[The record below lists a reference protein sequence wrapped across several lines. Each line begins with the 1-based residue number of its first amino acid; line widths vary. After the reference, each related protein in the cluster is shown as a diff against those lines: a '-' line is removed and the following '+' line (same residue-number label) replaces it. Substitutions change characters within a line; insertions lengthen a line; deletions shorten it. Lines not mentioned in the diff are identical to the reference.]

1 MAKVTR
7 NSVFVAGG
15 QPSVTYVQRK
25 QLDIERQLAR
35 AMASPNQV
43 VSLAGPTKSGKTVL
57 CRHVLG
63 DAEYIWI
70 EGGQVSTAAA
80 VWNKICSELN
90 FPLEVTE
97 GTGSQTGVKAAL
109 KTLMFSASGS
119 QLMSRDKKKTFR
131 IDSTS
136 AATKYLIEN
145 DIALI
150 IDDFHYLDDD
160 VRKELI
166 RNLKGPVFKG
176 LRVVLLSVAHRV
188 FDAVKAEKEMTGR
201 FTSVTVPE
209 WASSDLRLIAEKGFA
224 ALNVKCPAK
233 IVDALTDE
241 CQSSPFLMQKFCWEI
256 CYEIEIDARS
266 FRSVSVPDSVGLNEI
281 FVRIAKDSGLP
292 IYKRLVAGPHIRKD
306 RMPRPLSK
314 GGEADVYEATLLA
327 IAETGP
333 LQTISYNALRQSL
346 NDVLAD
352 KIPQRHEVTSVL
364 KQLSKISRDIGID
377 VGLDWDEDT
386 RSLDISDP
394 YLRFYLRWQV
404 RHQGKR
410 R

>member
-1 MAKVTR
+1 MAAKTR
-7 NSVFVAGG
+7 DSVFVAGG

-25 QLDIERQLAR
+25 DLDIERQLAR

-63 DAEYIWI
+63 EREYVWI
-70 EGGQVSTAAA
+70 EGGQVNSAKA
-80 VWNKICSELN
+80 VWDKICAELN

-97 GTGSQTGVKAAL
+97 ASGSRTGVKGAVQGL
-109 KTLMFSASGS
+109 LFSASGS
-119 QLMSRDKKKTFR
+119 QLFSRDKQKTYR

-136 AATKYLIEN
+136 SATKYLIEN

-150 IDDFHYLDDD
+150 IDDFHYLDEAG
-160 VRKELI
+160 RKELI

-188 FDAVKAEKEMTGR
+188 FDAIKAETEMTGR

-209 WASSDLRLIAEKGFA
+209 WSLEDLRLIADTGFV
-224 ALNVKCPAK
+224 ALNIRCPK
-233 IVDALTDE
+233 TVVDALAAE
-241 CQSSPFLMQKFCWEI
+241 CQNSPFLMQKFCWEV
-256 CYEIEIDARS
+256 CYEIGIDRRPLLA
-266 FRSVSVPDSVGLNEI
+266 VQVPSDIDLDEI

-292 IYKRLVAGPHIRKD
+292 IYQRLVAGPHIRKD
-306 RMPRPLSK
+306 RMRRPLVK

-333 LQTISYNALRQSL
+333 LATISYNVLRSSL
-346 NDVLAD
+346 NQVLAE
-352 KIPQRHEVTSVL
+352 KVPQRHEVTSVL
-364 KQLSKISRDIGID
+364 KQLSKISREIGID
-377 VGLDWDEDT
+377 VGIDWDEDA

-404 RHQGKR
+404 RQSNK
-410 R
+410 

>member
-1 MAKVTR
+1 VIR

-15 QPSVTYVQRK
+15 QPSVTYVERK

-63 DAEYIWI
+63 QNEYVWI
-70 EGGQVSTAAA
+70 EGGQVSSAKG
-80 VWNKICSELN
+80 VWDKICSELN
-90 FPLEVTE
+90 FPLEMTE
-97 GTGSQTGVKAAL
+97 GSGSQTGVSAAV
-109 KTLMFSASGS
+109 KTLLFSAGGS
-119 QLMSRDKKKTFR
+119 QLFSRDTKHTYRF
-131 IDSTS
+131 DSTAS
-136 AATKYLIEN
+136 ATKYLIEN

-150 IDDFHYLDDD
+150 IDDFHYLDEH

-166 RNLKGPVFKG
+166 RNLKGPIFKG

-188 FDAVKAEKEMTGR
+188 FDAIKAETEMTGR

-209 WASSDLRLIAEKGFA
+209 WSQDDLRLIADKGFT
-224 ALNVKCPAK
+224 ALNIKCPK
-233 IVDALTDE
+233 SVVDALTEE
-241 CQSSPFLMQKFCWEI
+241 CQHSPFLMQKFCWEV
-256 CYEIEIDARS
+256 CYEAGVEAKSIIAAR
-266 FRSVSVPDSVGLNEI
+266 VPENINLTDI
-281 FVRIAKDSGLP
+281 FIRIAKDSGLP
-292 IYKRLVAGPHIRKD
+292 IYQRLVAGPHIRKD
-306 RMPRPLSK
+306 RMPRPLTG
-314 GGEADVYEATLLA
+314 GGEADVYEATLRA

-333 LQTISYNALRQSL
+333 LPKISYNVLRTSL
-346 NDVLAD
+346 NKVLAD

-364 KQLSKISRDIGID
+364 KQLSKISREMGSD
-377 VGLDWDEDT
+377 VGIDWDEDS

-404 RHQGKR
+404 RQANGAN
-410 R
+410 

>member
-1 MAKVTR
+1 M
-7 NSVFVAGG
+7 FVAGG
-15 QPSVTYVQRK
+15 QPSFTYVQRK

-63 DAEYIWI
+63 ESEYIWI
-70 EGGQVSTAAA
+70 EGGQVSTAAS
-80 VWNKICSELN
+80 VWDKICNELN
-90 FPLEVTE
+90 FPLETTE
-97 GTGSQTGVKAAL
+97 GTGSQRGVKAAL

-119 QLMSRDKKKTFR
+119 QLMSRDKKKVFR
-131 IDSTS
+131 IDSTA
-136 AATKYLIEN
+136 AATKYLIDN

-150 IDDFHYLDDD
+150 VDDFHYLDED
-160 VRKELI
+160 VRKGLI

-188 FDAVKAEKEMTGR
+188 FDTVKAEKEMTGR

-209 WASSDLRLIAEKGFA
+209 WSTGDLRLIAEKGFA
-224 ALNVKCPAK
+224 ALNIKCPTNF
-233 IVDALTDE
+233 VDALTNE

-256 CYEIEIDARS
+256 CYEIGVDARP
-266 FRSVSVPDSVGLNEI
+266 FRSVSVPDDIGLNEI

-306 RMPRPLSK
+306 RMPRPLAK

-333 LQTISYNALRQSL
+333 LPSISYNALRSSL

-364 KQLSKISRDIGID
+364 KQLSKISREIGID
-377 VGLDWDEDT
+377 VGLDWDEDS

-404 RHQGKR
+404 RQQGGR
-410 R
+410 RKHA